1 MLLVELIMAAA
12 VVLELLYLGQ
22 PTVEVVVEDRQQIL
36 QPSQAMVDQ
45 AAEEMVVLEQR
56 LMEALALLI
65 QVAVVVAV
73 IVIMEAVNQVTA
85 ALAAQVLSLF
95 ATYAQQ

>member
-22 PTVEVVVEDRQQIL
+22 PTVEVVVEGRQQIL

-45 AAEEMVVLEQR
+45 AAEEMVDQILQEALEQQDKEIMVG
-56 LMEALALLI
+56 L
-65 QVAVVVAV
+65 VVVH
-73 IVIMEAVNQVTA
+73 T
-85 ALAAQVLSLF
+85 
-95 ATYAQQ
+95 

>member
-22 PTVEVVVEDRQQIL
+22 PTVEVVVEGRQQIL

-65 QVAVVVAV
+65 QVVVVVVV

-85 ALAAQVLSLF
+85 ALVVQVLSLF
-95 ATYAQQ
+95 AIYAQQ